1 MVKMN
6 TILTLQIQQWLDYKN
21 TVYEITVKINTI
33 HVFPLQKWLDEINT
47 VYRIMVKWTYYW
59 HFKYNSD

>member
-21 TVYEITVKINTI
+21 TVYEITVKNKHNTCI
-33 HVFPLQKWLDEINT
+33 SIAKVIRWD
-47 VYRIMVKWTYYW
+47 
-59 HFKYNSD
+59 KYGV